1 LQVYLNLQIAYDALS
16 TLLEVAVMTDINI
29 LQSDPEHPFAQYV
42 RILGKGKKGSRSL
55 TEEEAF
61 DAMSMILQK
70 KVEEV
75 QIGAFL
81 MLLRVKEE
89 SPEELSG
96 FVKAVQAQ
104 INVPKSLH
112 VDLDWSS
119 YAGKRRHLPWFIF
132 SILLLNQAG
141 YKVFIHGVSGHTH
154 NRLYT
159 EQVLQE
165 LGFETAT
172 NWEEANNLIAKNGFA
187 YMALSHISPL
197 LAELINLRHILGLRS
212 PVHSLS
218 RLINPLNADIVLQGI
233 FHPAYSGLH
242 QQAGK
247 LLKYKTLAVIKGEGG
262 EIERNPD
269 TATAVKWSSNNEMG
283 EEEWP
288 AYFPRRH
295 VKPQELSIE
304 HMKAIWSNAA
314 DDEYAVGAIQ
324 CTCAFALKYLKPT
337 LTQEEAIEEAITLWN
352 NRNFNYFV

>member
-1 LQVYLNLQIAYDALS
+1 
-16 TLLEVAVMTDINI
+16 MTDINI

-55 TEEEAF
+55 TEEEAY
-61 DAMSMILQK
+61 DAMSMILEN
-70 KVEEV
+70 KVEDV

-96 FVKAVQAQ
+96 FVKAVQAH
-104 INVPKSLH
+104 INVPKSIQ

-141 YKVFIHGVSGHTH
+141 YKVFVHGASGHTH

-159 EQVLQE
+159 EQVLKD
-165 LGFETAT
+165 LGFETAS
-172 NWEEANNLIAKNGFA
+172 NWEHASKLIENNGFA
-187 YMALSHISPL
+187 YMALTHFSPL

-218 RLINPLNADIVLQGI
+218 RLINPLNADVVLQGI
-233 FHPAYSGLH
+233 FHPPYSGLH
-242 QQAGK
+242 QEAGK
-247 LLKYKTLAVIKGEGG
+247 LLNYETLAVIKGEGG

-269 TATAVKWSSNNEMG
+269 AATVVKWTSNNEMG
-283 EEEWP
+283 EEQWP

-304 HMKAIWSNAA
+304 HMKAVWSNTAE
-314 DDEYAVGAIQ
+314 DEYAIAAIQ
-324 CTCAFALKYLKPT
+324 CTCAFALKYLKPE
-337 LTQEEAIEEAITLWN
+337 LTQEAAIEEAILLWN
-352 NRNFNYFV
+352 NRNLAYLN